1 MLNADIFWTYF
12 LWYWVNFHCMLQMA
26 KFLTKISSNPVTL
39 LTNNSDNCAALP
51 FRTSTKAFNCWKQV
65 FVCFFFEAKMQ
76 LQPVWPEWAIFVTSR
91 RQILLTKV
99 AQLFGDFLGKFE
111 TITFYL
117 KTAVSTFWGNF
128 VKIWS
133 TFYSNIWSHWLQ
145 RQQSI
150 CQQLL

>member
-1 MLNADIFWTYF
+1 MRISFEHTFYGIGSTFIVCCKWPNFWQKY
-12 LWYWVNFHCMLQMA
+12 LAIRSHCWQ
-26 KFLTKISSNPVTL
+26 TTL
-39 LTNNSDNCAALP
+39 IIVLH
-51 FRTSTKAFNCWKQV
+51 FRLGHQQKLSIVGNKSL
-65 FVCFFFEAKMQ
+65 FVCFFEAKMQ
-76 LQPVWPEWAIFVTSR
+76 LQPLWPEWAIFVTSR

-128 VKIWS
+128 VKIWG